1 MAIFSVN
8 NSNNRFT
15 LTLTVTETAYSVAD
29 NTSTLAWSLD
39 LKANTSYNFSLYS
52 FGLNVVLNN
61 TTVKSQTR
69 AQRIQYSIDDYGTV
83 NLASG
88 SGFVV
93 NHNDDGTKTIPVAF
107 SIDVKEETFTPGPL
121 SGSGTMSLTTIARYS
136 TLTIPTGSTLGDPQT
151 IKVTR
156 PSSLTH
162 TVKWSCG
169 TVSGTLC
176 TNSTSTSLSFT
187 PDISLAAQNTVD
199 DKVTITYTITTTGVG
214 DKSYPVSYAIPAGVK
229 PSLTVGVSD
238 DTSYNSTFGGYVQG
252 WSKLKI
258 TCYPELAHGSPIASY
273 NVTAEGKTYTT
284 NPAVTDV
291 IKSDSKVAISAY
303 VTDQRRRS
311 SAVVPVE
318 ITVLPYSA
326 PKVTL
331 TAYRCDEQGNRNDEG
346 GYMKLVLT
354 ATISSLNGKNTAD
367 YTITYSGGASGKITG
382 TGVSYTSNAIA
393 CSASSPCS
401 IEVEVKDKLSKGT
414 ASAAIPIA
422 FTLMEFYN
430 TGKGVAFGKVATR
443 DGLDCAMPAYF
454 SGATALPSSMTVG
467 GKTLINLIY
476 PVGSIYMSVN
486 STSPATFLGGTWERI
501 QDKFLLAAGSTYSAG
516 STGGS
521 ATHTLSVSELPAHNH
536 YVIDT
541 GNTAHVYSSS
551 KALATSG
558 GSWAAR
564 LTANY
569 GSVDVNSETYKLT
582 TSAKGDGAA
591 HNNMPPYLTVYMWK
605 RTA

>member
-29 NTSTLAWSLD
+29 NTSTLDWSLD

-52 FGLNVVLNN
+52 FGLNVVLNG

-69 AQRIQYSIDDYGTV
+69 SQRIQYSIADYGTV

-93 NHNDDGTKTIPVAF
+93 QHNDDGSKTMPVAF
-107 SIDVKEETFTPGPL
+107 SIDVKQETFTPGPL
-121 SGSGTMSLTTIARYS
+121 SHSGTMELTHIARYS
-136 TLTIPTGSTLGDPQT
+136 TLTIPTGSKLGDPQT

-156 PSSLTH
+156 PSSQTH

-169 TVSGTLC
+169 TAGGTLC
-176 TNSTSTSLSFT
+176 TNATSTSLSFT
-187 PDISLAAQNTVD
+187 PDVSLAAQNIAD

-214 DKSYPVSYAIPAGVK
+214 DKSYPVSYAIPDGVK

-238 DTSYNSTFGGYVQG
+238 DTSYNGTFGGYVQG
-252 WSKLKI
+252 YSKLKI

-291 IKSDSKVAISAY
+291 IKSDSKVTINAY

-318 ITVLPYSA
+318 VPVLPYAA
-326 PKVTL
+326 PAVTL
-331 TAYRCDEQGNRNDEG
+331 TAYRCDENGNRNDEG
-346 GYMKLVLT
+346 GYMQLVLA

-393 CSASSPCS
+393 CNASSPCS

-443 DGLDCAMPAYF
+443 DGLDCAMDAYF
-454 SGATALPSSMTVG
+454 GNKRVREVGTPTASTDAVNLAYVTANYGPAKADTTYPSCYYRTVDGVKEWINPPMASGVEYRTTERWMGKVVYTKIVSFGSLPNATSKYMNWSPESGTV
-467 GKTLINLIY
+467 
-476 PVGSIYMSVN
+476 
-486 STSPATFLGGTWERI
+486 A
-501 QDKFLLAAGSTYSAG
+501 
-516 STGGS
+516 
-521 ATHTLSVSELPAHNH
+521 
-536 YVIDT
+536 YVIS
-541 GNTAHVYSSS
+541 AV
-551 KALATSG
+551 AVTSG
-558 GSWAAR
+558 GSMLNAIDSANPNTIWIVTSGDYSAQ
-564 LTANY
+564 TANIVLKY
-569 GSVDVNSETYKLT
+569 TKV
-582 TSAKGDGAA
+582 
-591 HNNMPPYLTVYMWK
+591 
-605 RTA
+605 